1 MTTHLFALGNRARFT
16 TTLAA
21 LVVAAV
27 LTTAP
32 TPARAASGRTVQV
45 LAEGAGMGAN
55 PSARVR
61 EVQREL
67 HRRGYDLGAPGVDG
81 RFGPLTDAAVR
92 RMQAD
97 SGLAVDGAVGAH
109 TQRALRLPSSR
120 ALRLPSSR
128 ALRRPSSRDLRRP
141 SSTARRTQPRSQA
154 GHRVEAA
161 PAHKATSRQ
170 RSAARSTA
178 SPTTGQKV
186 ATDLSEPRKSWL
198 EAATVA
204 VLLGGLAGALLTLVL
219 HVDRRRRRRAE
230 STERLLRLRAEVTP
244 PADDEPSPVTTAE
257 GVPVDEGL
265 LAGIVAADHRPDPSA
280 ASPARCSPGPRASRP
295 NNGAQRVTEGPVPAR
310 EGPNV
315 TPVLGYACVSPQS
328 SSVNGDEL
336 RAQSDLLARACAE
349 RGLAL
354 IEVVHERAPRHA
366 KSMERPGLSNAL
378 RLILD
383 GKARGLVV
391 SDLSRLSRSAADLGT
406 ILEWCATAH
415 ARLVAVAEGLDTAEP
430 AGHLAARTL
439 IQVSGWERE
448 RLSER
453 TRNGLEAARSNGR
466 PHGRPA
472 VADNQE
478 LHQRILRMR
487 TQGITLQ
494 AIADQL
500 NEEGVPTVRGGAKW
514 RPSSVQAATGYRRR
528 EQASWLTVEAAGEQS
543 DLGGED

>member
-1 MTTHLFALGNRARFT
+1 MTTHLFALGNRARFI

-27 LTTAP
+27 LTVAP
-32 TPARAASGRTVQV
+32 TPAHAASGRTAQV
-45 LAEGAGMGAN
+45 LAEGAGMAAS

-67 HRRGYDLGAPGVDG
+67 DRRGYDLGAPGVDG

-109 TQRALRLPSSR
+109 TRRALRL
-120 ALRLPSSR
+120 
-128 ALRRPSSRDLRRP
+128 P
-141 SSTARRTQPRSQA
+141 SSTARRTQSRSQVQ
-154 GHRVEAA
+154 HRVEAA
-161 PAHKATSRQ
+161 PAHKATSTQ
-170 RSAARSTA
+170 RSVARSVA
-178 SPTTGQKV
+178 SPTTGPKV
-186 ATDLSEPRKSWL
+186 STDLSEPGTSWL
-198 EAATVA
+198 EAAIVA
-204 VLLGGLAGALLTLVL
+204 ALLGGLAGALLTLVL
-219 HVDRRRRRRAE
+219 HMDRRRRRSAG
-230 STERLLRLRAEVTP
+230 STQPLLRLAAEVTP
-244 PADDEPSPVTTAE
+244 PADRERSPVTTAE

-265 LAGIVAADHRPDPSA
+265 VAGIVGADHRPYPSA
-280 ASPARCSPGPRASRP
+280 VSPARRSLGPQASRP
-295 NNGAQRVTEGPVPAR
+295 NNGAQRVMEGPVPAR
-310 EGPNV
+310 DGPDV

-328 SSVNGDEL
+328 SRVNGDEL

-354 IEVVHERAPRHA
+354 IEVIHEREPRNA
-366 KSMERPGLSNAL
+366 KSMERPGLNNAL
-378 RLILD
+378 SLILA

-391 SDLSRLSRSAADLGT
+391 SDLSRLSRSAADLGA
-406 ILEWCATAH
+406 ILEWCATAQ

-430 AGHLAARTL
+430 AGRLAARTL
-439 IQVSGWERE
+439 ITVSGWERE

-466 PHGRPA
+466 PHGPPA
-472 VADNQE
+472 VADNEE
-478 LHQRILRMR
+478 LHERILRMR

-528 EQASWLTVEAAGEQS
+528 QQAFWLPVEAAAKRSG
-543 DLGGED
+543 LGGED

>member
-1 MTTHLFALGNRARFT
+1 MTTHLFALSNRARFT

-32 TPARAASGRTVQV
+32 TPAHAASGRTVQV

-61 EVQREL
+61 EMQREL

-97 SGLAVDGAVGAH
+97 YGLAVDGAVGAH
-109 TQRALRLPSSR
+109 TQRALRLPSS
-120 ALRLPSSR
+120 
-128 ALRRPSSRDLRRP
+128 
-141 SSTARRTQPRSQA
+141 TARRTQTRSQA
-154 GHRVEAA
+154 RHRVEAA
-161 PAHKATSRQ
+161 PAHKAISTH
-170 RSAARSTA
+170 RSVARSVA
-178 SPTTGQKV
+178 SHTTGPEV
-186 ATDLSEPRKSWL
+186 STGLSEPSRSSL
-198 EAATVA
+198 EPAIAAA
-204 VLLGGLAGALLTLVL
+204 LLGGLIGVLSTLALRM
-219 HVDRRRRRRAE
+219 DRRRRRRTE
-230 STERLLRLRAEVTP
+230 STQTLLRVAAEVTP
-244 PADDEPSPVTTAE
+244 QADDERSPVTTTE
-257 GVPVDEGL
+257 GVTVEGL
-265 LAGIVAADHRPDPSA
+265 LAGIVAAEHRPDPSA
-280 ASPARCSPGPRASRP
+280 ASPARRSPGPRASRP
-295 NNGAQRVTEGPVPAR
+295 NNGAQRVTAGHVPAR
-310 EGPNV
+310 DAPNV
-315 TPVLGYACVSPQS
+315 MPVLGYACVSPQS
-328 SSVNGDEL
+328 SSANGDEL
-336 RAQSDLLARACAE
+336 RAQSDLLARACTE

-354 IEVVHERAPRHA
+354 IGVVHEREPRNG
-366 KSMERPGLSNAL
+366 KSMERPGLNNAL
-378 RLILD
+378 SLILT

-406 ILEWCATAH
+406 ILEWCATAQ

-430 AGHLAARTL
+430 AGRLAARTL

-453 TRNGLEAARSNGR
+453 TRNGLQAARSNGR
-466 PHGRPA
+466 RHGRPA

-478 LHQRILRMR
+478 LHERILQMR
-487 TQGITLQ
+487 NQGITLQ

-528 EQASWLTVEAAGEQS
+528 QQAFWLPVEAAPDRSGTLPGAGDS
-543 DLGGED
+543 SLGGED

>member
-32 TPARAASGRTVQV
+32 TPAHAASGRTVQV

-109 TQRALRLPSSR
+109 TQRALRLPSST
-120 ALRLPSSR
+120 P
-128 ALRRPSSRDLRRP
+128 
-141 SSTARRTQPRSQA
+141 RRTQPRSQG

-170 RSAARSTA
+170 HSVARSTA

-186 ATDLSEPRKSWL
+186 ATDLSEPGRSWL
-198 EAATVA
+198 EAAIVA
-204 VLLGGLAGALLTLVL
+204 VLLGGLIGALLTLVL

-230 STERLLRLRAEVTP
+230 STQTLLRLAAEVTP
-244 PADDEPSPVTTAE
+244 PADDERSRVTTAE
-257 GVPVDEGL
+257 GVPVDEGR

-280 ASPARCSPGPRASRP
+280 ASPTRCSPGPRASRP

-354 IEVVHERAPRHA
+354 IEVVHEREPRNA
-366 KSMERPGLSNAL
+366 KSMERPGLNHAL
-378 RLILD
+378 RLILA

-406 ILEWCATAH
+406 VLEWCATAE

-430 AGHLAARTL
+430 AGRLAARTL

-528 EQASWLTVEAAGEQS
+528 EQASWLPVEAAGERS